1 MLTPSELRDQAR
13 FYRDASVQEPVPE
26 LRRRLASHALALAQL
41 AERVERE
48 QAARQRTAP
57 DTLALLTLPAAQGA
71 GAKSG

>member
-13 FYRDASVQEPVPE
+13 LYRDASAQEPVLE

-48 QAARQRTAP
+48 QAARLRAACKE
-57 DTLALLTLPAAQGA
+57 LAC
-71 GAKSG
+71 